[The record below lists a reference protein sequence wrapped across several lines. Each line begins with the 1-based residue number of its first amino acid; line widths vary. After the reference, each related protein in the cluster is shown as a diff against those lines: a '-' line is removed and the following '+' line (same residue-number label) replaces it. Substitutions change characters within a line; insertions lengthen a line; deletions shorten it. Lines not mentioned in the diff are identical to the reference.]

1 MYFAK
6 KNFEVLKYKL
16 LKRPLAILTT
26 ASVLYICQDYVE
38 KTNLHDRII
47 SLRGDVWVKQT
58 YFLIHTVY

>member
-1 MYFAK
+1 VYFAK

-16 LKRPLAILTT
+16 LKRPLAIVPT

-38 KTNLHDRII
+38 KTNLHDGII
-47 SLRGDVWVKQT
+47 SLSGDVWGKQT

>member
-16 LKRPLAILTT
+16 LKRPLAIVPT

-38 KTNLHDRII
+38 KTNLHDGII